1 MYSYEA
7 RVRAD
12 ALWLKH
18 GKRIKATLRPL
29 GDPTKH
35 ALKAGGDELEKR
47 GDWGQAYVRAK
58 PKYAEDRK
66 HVALE
71 PYVNHGR
78 RFAVTLRV

>member
-29 GDPTKH
+29 GDPMKH
-35 ALKAGGDELEKR
+35 ALKAGGTNWRR
-47 GDWGQAYVRAK
+47 GAIGARRMFAQSRNI
-58 PKYAEDRK
+58 RK
-66 HVALE
+66 TGSTWHSS
-71 PYVNHGR
+71 
-78 RFAVTLRV
+78 T